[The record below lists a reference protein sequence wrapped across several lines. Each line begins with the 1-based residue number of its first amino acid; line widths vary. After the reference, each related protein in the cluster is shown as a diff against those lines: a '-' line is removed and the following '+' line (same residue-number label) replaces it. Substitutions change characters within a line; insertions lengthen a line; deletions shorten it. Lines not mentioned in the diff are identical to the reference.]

1 MKTFLSHRQE
11 KKGTKK
17 VVSCQLRLWLCRLV
31 GSRSPESPLV
41 TLTAHGTWSIFL
53 QVTDQPEGCV
63 YILDLEYASCQ
74 CKNFMCVDSRDRGRE
89 KVEEEIEEE
98 DKKHICSQPRS
109 VSQAVPSCLSV
120 CLSGLSSLET
130 LWLSAP
136 ESRCLSVIPLALT
149 CW

>member
-1 MKTFLSHRQE
+1 MQPFMWKS
-11 KKGTKK
+11 
-17 VVSCQLRLWLCRLV
+17 SLV

-89 KVEEEIEEE
+89 KVEEEIKEE

-120 CLSGLSSLET
+120 CLGSLH
-130 LWLSAP
+130 WK
-136 ESRCLSVIPLALT
+136 RCG
-149 CW
+149 